1 MGDDIIIPSYLLEDS
16 SNNSSDMFNS
26 LSVDF
31 DNSDYSESE
40 ESEEFETIEEEPEDE
55 TEEETEEEPEEDPE
69 VNNIDVILTDIYD
82 ELVDIHADILVL
94 TDSVNNVSLCVEQF
108 ANVFV
113 EFVVVFV
120 IMVLLKTVFDNLL
133 HFFK

>member
-16 SNNSSDMFNS
+16 SDNSSDMLNN
-26 LSVDF
+26 LSDNIY
-31 DNSDYSESE
+31 NSDNSESE
-40 ESEEFETIEEEPEDE
+40 EPEEYEIIEEDPEEELEEEPE
-55 TEEETEEEPEEDPE
+55 
-69 VNNIDVILTDIYD
+69 VNNTDVILTDIYD

-113 EFVVVFV
+113 EFFVVFV
-120 IMVLLKTVFDNLL
+120 IMVLIKTVFDNLL

>member
-16 SNNSSDMFNS
+16 TNNSSDLLNS
-26 LSVDF
+26 LSDNI
-31 DNSDYSESE
+31 DNSDNSESE
-40 ESEEFETIEEEPEDE
+40 ESEEFETIEQELEDDP
-55 TEEETEEEPEEDPE
+55 EEEPEEEPD
-69 VNNIDVILTDIYD
+69 VNNTDVVLTDIYD

-113 EFVVVFV
+113 EFFVVFV
-120 IMVLLKTVFDNLL
+120 IMVLIKTVFDNLL

>member
-16 SNNSSDMFNS
+16 FNNSSDLLNS
-26 LSVDF
+26 LSDNF
-31 DNSDYSESE
+31 DYSDNSESE
-40 ESEEFETIEEEPEDE
+40 ESEEFETIEEDPEEDF
-55 TEEETEEEPEEDPE
+55 EEEPE
-69 VNNIDVILTDIYD
+69 VNNTDVILTDIYD

-113 EFVVVFV
+113 EFFVVFV
-120 IMVLLKTVFDNLL
+120 IMVLIKTVFDNLL

>member
-16 SNNSSDMFNS
+16 INNSSDLLNS
-26 LSVDF
+26 LSDNI
-31 DNSDYSESE
+31 DNSDNSESE
-40 ESEEFETIEEEPEDE
+40 ESEEFETIEEEPE
-55 TEEETEEEPEEDPE
+55 EELEEEPE
-69 VNNIDVILTDIYD
+69 VNNTDVILSDIYD
-82 ELVDIHADILVL
+82 ELVDIHSDILVL

-113 EFVVVFV
+113 EFFVVFV
-120 IMVLLKTVFDNLL
+120 IMVLIKTVFDNLL

>member
-16 SNNSSDMFNS
+16 SNNSFDLLNNLSDN
-26 LSVDF
+26 F
-31 DNSDYSESE
+31 DNSDNSESE
-40 ESEEFETIEEEPEDE
+40 ESEEFETIEEYQEEDS
-55 TEEETEEEPEEDPE
+55 EEELEEEPE
-69 VNNIDVILTDIYD
+69 VNNSDVILSDIYD

-113 EFVVVFV
+113 EFFVVFV
-120 IMVLLKTVFDNLL
+120 IMVLLKAVFDNLL